1 MPTTLNVT
9 IDISP
14 IMYGRGVSQYTA
26 NLVTALMRQNAVTMN
41 AFGSSLRQRLTLE
54 SFVSK
59 HKLNH
64 RSRLYTVPPKAW
76 PLLWYKLNWPQIEMF
91 IPKPTDVFHAWEE
104 LIPPSKNTPVV
115 ATIHDLA
122 MLKFP
127 ETANP
132 STLAKHQAAWK
143 RLKETDSHVI
153 AVSQATKKD
162 VIEMLG
168 FKPEKVHLVY
178 EALPEEHQITLAND
192 EAADILRKM
201 GLSKPFILF
210 VGAVE
215 PRKNVERLIEAW
227 VPFQNDLDLVIA
239 GKPGWGTFLKEIPGL
254 KLVGSVS
261 NKQLVALYK
270 RALVFAYPSLYE
282 GFGLPILEAFTYG
295 TPVLTSQN
303 SAMSEIS
310 GNASL
315 LVDPLEVESITKGLN
330 KLLNEK
336 GPDKEHRRQAM
347 KLQLQLFSWDRTAE
361 KTIKVYKRAF
371 EEKQ

>member
-1 MPTTLNVT
+1 
-9 IDISP
+9 
-14 IMYGRGVSQYTA
+14 MYGRGVSQYTA
-26 NLVTALMRQNAVTMN
+26 NLVTALMRQDDVTIN

-54 SFVSK
+54 TFVSK
-59 HKLNH
+59 HKLKS
-64 RSRLYTVPPKAW
+64 RSKLYTVPPKAW
-76 PLLWYKLNWPQIEMF
+76 PLLWYKLNWPPIETF

-104 LIPPSKNTPVV
+104 LIPPSKDTPVV

-143 RLKETDSHVI
+143 RLKETDAHVI

-178 EALPEEHQITLAND
+178 EALPEEHQLTITND
-192 EAADILRKM
+192 EAAEALRRM
-201 GLSKPFILF
+201 GLNRPFILF

-227 VPFQNDLDLVIA
+227 IPFQNDLDLVIA
-239 GKPGWGTFLKEIPGL
+239 GKPGWGTFLKEVPGL

-270 RALVFAYPSLYE
+270 RAQVFAYPSLYE

-315 LVDPLEVESITKGLN
+315 LVNPLEVESITKGLN

-371 EEKQ
+371 EEKK